1 MLNRSNL
8 YLAILLLLQ
17 TVLLAVAVITSTS
30 TETRPTEPILRE
42 FSLEAVEQITIADDR
57 EVEVTLARGEA
68 GWVLPHA
75 DDFPV
80 NSAKVEELLG
90 KIAGLNTGRLVAS
103 NPASFARLEVKDTD
117 FRRRL
122 DILTDSSTEVL
133 YLGGSGGVDTVYTR
147 RDGDSHVY
155 LGVGLSSWEV
165 SPEVSAWI
173 DTSYVNVPQD
183 DVLELSLRNA
193 NGSFSFQREG
203 EGWIYDGLGENEA
216 FDTAQMAGMLRNA
229 ASIRMVEPLGLE
241 ARDEYALDEP
251 AIMVE
256 VAYRQA
262 VEVEETGEADETEA
276 EIEYAE
282 QSYTLAIGAQQDR
295 EHYVLKSSSKDYYVL
310 VRQSVVD
317 AFGDVNQ
324 DMLVTSVESES
335 AADTE

>member
-30 TETRPTEPILRE
+30 TERRPTEPILTA
-42 FSLEAVEQITIADDR
+42 FSVEAVERITIADDR
-57 EVEVTLARGEA
+57 EAEVTLARGEA
-68 GWVLPHA
+68 GWVLPDA

-80 NSAKVEELLG
+80 DSAKVEELLG
-90 KIAGLNTGRLVAS
+90 KIAGLNTARLVAS

-122 DILTDSSTEVL
+122 DILTDLSTEVL
-133 YLGGSGGVDTVYTR
+133 YLGGSGGVDTVYAR
-147 RDGDSHVY
+147 RDGDDHVY
-155 LGVGLSSWEV
+155 LGVGLSSWEA
-165 SPEVSAWI
+165 SAEISTWI
-173 DTSYVNVPQD
+173 DTSYVDVPQD

-193 NGSFSFQREG
+193 HGSFSFRREG

-216 FDTAQMAGMLRNA
+216 FDTAQMADMLRNA

-256 VAYRQA
+256 VVYRQA
-262 VEVEETGEADETEA
+262 VEVEATEEADETEA

-282 QSYTLAIGAQQDR
+282 QAYTLAIGARQVGGD
-295 EHYVLKSSSKDYYVL
+295 YALKSSSKDYYVL

-317 AFGDVNQ
+317 AFGDVSQ
-324 DMLVTSVESES
+324 DRLVTTVESES
-335 AADTE
+335 AAAAE